1 MNDDAPTP
9 VLMTFSVNFTTQND
23 PDAVVEKFRNL
34 PPGVT
39 PLMAATGIMT
49 APDYIEAEDAA
60 E

>member
-1 MNDDAPTP
+1 MNSHTPTP
-9 VLMTFSVNFTTQND
+9 VLMTFSVNFTTPD